1 METSKKSNMAYKIY
15 AGFDTPSYQSLR
27 FTELYRKYYLK
38 RQKIKINSSKAN
50 CEGEPT
56 SIMTSTD
63 TVREDNLSCNA
74 DARISEINIE
84 EGKLQENRAISH
96 KMKNKD
102 WQQKEALPFRKISF
116 KICPRPFLKL
126 LSPSAFDPID
136 EISETKPSQW
146 RPAPYP
152 VSSTTSPSLIKPKND
167 ASETTTS
174 ETIPWDPG
182 TCSGDTTTTINS
194 SINLD
199 NKETDPNIENWNGN
213 RDIVDYGIK
222 EAAVD
227 NNKLKSLSSAGSWEG
242 EEDCPPLASE
252 DSDIGDHV
260 EFESF
265 SDTEDDEED
274 RRGLAGTFR
283 GCGGELHPAPLPQR
297 LLHRVRPRPPQHQQ
311 QHLNTQKQYGNQYR
325 STAP

>member
-1 METSKKSNMAYKIY
+1 MEPSSKNIMAYKIY
-15 AGFDTPSYQSLR
+15 NGYATPSFQSLR

-136 EISETKPSQW
+136 EKSETKPSQW

-199 NKETDPNIENWNGN
+199 NKETAPVIENWSGN

-222 EAAVD
+222 
-227 NNKLKSLSSAGSWEG
+227 
-242 EEDCPPLASE
+242 EDCPPLASE

-311 QHLNTQKQYGNQYR
+311 QHLNTQQQYGNQYR
-325 STAP
+325 STAS

>member
-38 RQKIKINSSKAN
+38 RQKIKINSKAN

-56 SIMTSTD
+56 SIMTSMD
-63 TVREDNLSCNA
+63 TVQEDNLSCNE
-74 DARISEINIE
+74 DARISEINTGE
-84 EGKLQENRAISH
+84 VKLQENRAISH

-136 EISETKPSQW
+136 EKSETKPSQW

-182 TCSGDTTTTINS
+182 TCSGDITTITNS
-194 SINLD
+194 SINL
-199 NKETDPNIENWNGN
+199 
-213 RDIVDYGIK
+213 
-222 EAAVD
+222 D

-311 QHLNTQKQYGNQYR
+311 QHLNTQQQYGNQYR